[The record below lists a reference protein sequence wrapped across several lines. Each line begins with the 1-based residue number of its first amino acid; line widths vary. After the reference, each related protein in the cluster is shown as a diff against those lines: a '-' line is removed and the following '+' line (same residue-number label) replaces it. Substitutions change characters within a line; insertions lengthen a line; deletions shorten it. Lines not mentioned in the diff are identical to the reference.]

1 MTNAEKYK
9 EEIRNQSK
17 GRTIKCAVYRVRQ
30 PHRSSCFGICDDCKF
45 DSIEWLMQ
53 EYEEPSVDWNKVKP
67 GTKFV
72 YPCKPNIFFPDG
84 IAKKKFAFYVNDVI
98 WVMGGESGEVYPLTN
113 VDIST
118 IELRDWKV

>member
-1 MTNAEKYK
+1 
-9 EEIRNQSK
+9 
-17 GRTIKCAVYRVRQ
+17 
-30 PHRSSCFGICDDCKF
+30 
-45 DSIEWLMQ
+45 MQ

-72 YPCKPNIFFPDG
+72 YPCKPSIIYPDG

-98 WVMGGESGEVYPLTN
+98 WVMGWESGDVYPLTN

>member
-9 EEIRNQSK
+9 EEIRNK
-17 GRTIKCAVYRVRQ
+17 NETLECAVHGIRTGS
-30 PHRSSCFGICDDCKF
+30 RSCRRDCQLCKEQ
-45 DSIEWLMQ
+45 SIEWLMQ
-53 EYEEPSVDWNKVKP
+53 EYEEPPVDWNKVKP

-72 YPCKPNIFFPDG
+72 YPCKPSPMYPDG

-98 WVMGGESGEVYPLTN
+98 WVMGWESGEVYPLTN

-118 IELRDWKV
+118 IELRDWKA

>member
-17 GRTIKCAVYRVRQ
+17 ARTIKCAVYRVRQ

-72 YPCKPNIFFPDG
+72 YPCKPNIFFQMELQRKNLHFMLMMLFG
-84 IAKKKFAFYVNDVI
+84 LWEGNLAKF
-98 WVMGGESGEVYPLTN
+98 TH
-113 VDIST
+113 
-118 IELRDWKV
+118 

>member
-9 EEIRNQSK
+9 EEIRNTEFK
-17 GRTIKCAVYRVRQ
+17 IKCAVKSI
-30 PHRSSCFGICDDCKF
+30 RSGTSACRFECERCEHE
-45 DSIEWLMQ
+45 SIKWLMQ

-72 YPCKPNIFFPDG
+72 YPCKPNIVFPDG

-98 WVMGGESGEVYPLTN
+98 WVMGWESGEVYPLTN

-118 IELRDWKV
+118 IELKDW